1 MSVMPSS
8 SVYKWKKKTAKMSTK
23 RKKKA
28 CKMSTKRKNG
38 LQKCQKEKTDFKN
51 VYKKTGEVSTKRK
64 KGLKKLL
71 QEEKMTTKMSPKDW
85 KNPEGVQMLK
95 EDFILCGAAN
105 IL

>member
-8 SVYKWKKKTAKMSTK
+8 TVYKWKKKTAKMSTK

-51 VYKKTGEVSTKRK
+51 VYENKNREQQKCLRKLKKDIKNVYKKTGEVSTKRK
-64 KGLKKLL
+64 K
-71 QEEKMTTKMSPKDW
+71 D
-85 KNPEGVQMLK
+85 
-95 EDFILCGAAN
+95 
-105 IL
+105 

>member
-1 MSVMPSS
+1 MYRVQCIHASCVYVCKKGAYFMSVMPSS
-8 SVYKWKKKTAKMSTK
+8 TVYKWKKKTAKMSTK

-64 KGLKKLL
+64 K
-71 QEEKMTTKMSPKDW
+71 D
-85 KNPEGVQMLK
+85 
-95 EDFILCGAAN
+95 
-105 IL
+105 